1 MNDIYHVFII
11 VALLALQYYVATRDN
26 PYLGIIAPVL
36 FLGWIIWRFTIND
49 MESIVTCIIIVP
61 IGWLI
66 LYAEWKSGRKY
77 LEEKTEKELA
87 KMKMHDLN

>member
-1 MNDIYHVFII
+1 MNDLYPVFII
-11 VALLALQYYVATRDN
+11 VAILALQYYLATRGN
-26 PYLGIIAPVL
+26 PYLGFIAPFL
-36 FLGWIIWRFTIND
+36 FLGWILWRYTTND
-49 MESIVTCIIIVP
+49 IDNIVTCIIIVP

-87 KMKMHDLN
+87 KMKMHDIN